1 MDTASAGELLGVK
14 DGKQLMRQTSAE
26 MISACSCSITRGQ
39 RLSEALW
46 IRETPL
52 AIGRTARLRLRL
64 RLRSCLELRH
74 RSSEEA
80 LRLTLGWPSWNY
92 CQGPRQSY
100 QLTLG
105 GPSWDN
111 LPRQAPSRLLKNFR
125 HELLG

>member
-26 MISACSCSITRGQ
+26 NDLSLQLQHHAWSATQ
-39 RLSEALW
+39 RAFW

-52 AIGRTARLRLRL
+52 TIGRTARLRLRL

-92 CQGPRQSY
+92 CQGRGS
-100 QLTLG
+100 
-105 GPSWDN
+105 SIN
-111 LPRQAPSRLLKNFR
+111 
-125 HELLG
+125 